1 MIFTDKMNQV
11 LIYIYIYIY
20 IIYISIYITYIYII
34 HIYIHIYIYIID
46 TCTQITVFLTQ
57 IISNRQKRA
66 HAKVA

>member
-20 IIYISIYITYIYII
+20 ISFIYPYIL
-34 HIYIHIYIYIID
+34 HIYIYYIID

-66 HAKVA
+66 DAKVA